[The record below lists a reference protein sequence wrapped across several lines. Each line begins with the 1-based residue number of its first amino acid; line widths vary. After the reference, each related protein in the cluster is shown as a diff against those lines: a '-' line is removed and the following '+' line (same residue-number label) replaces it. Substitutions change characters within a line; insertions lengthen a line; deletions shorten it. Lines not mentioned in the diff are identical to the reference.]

1 MVDTYNKSLN
11 SDQNSEWNQ
20 EYGAFNDAW
29 QKWVDD
35 TSSRAKNEKQSF
47 SNLQTALDKL
57 TPLMSKNKGISQD
70 FVKNSQDSWQKD
82 KKKLGDT
89 SNPDH
94 DDYLAALSPEDFAD
108 YKAVLDYYD
117 QYLNKDSQWHNN
129 YKKFSWDNWET
140 SIQAW
145 KKSREKDR
153 AYFHQNVEPQL
164 DNLINLMDQK
174 DDFNDEYEQKYQT
187 KWNELKTTLFNLDT
201 DHVTVSLLNKIDAW
215 KDSIDTYNNYLMDQ
229 SKNNT
234 AWYNQY
240 QNFENAW
247 NNWSKEVKAW
257 KEKREIQ
264 KENFSVIETC

>member
-20 EYGAFNDAW
+20 EYGDFNDAW

-117 QYLNKDSQWHNN
+117 QYLNKDLNGTIIIKSLVGIIGKLRSKLGRSLVKRIELISIKMLNHN
-129 YKKFSWDNWET
+129 
-140 SIQAW
+140 
-145 KKSREKDR
+145 
-153 AYFHQNVEPQL
+153 
-164 DNLINLMDQK
+164 
-174 DDFNDEYEQKYQT
+174 
-187 KWNELKTTLFNLDT
+187 
-201 DHVTVSLLNKIDAW
+201 
-215 KDSIDTYNNYLMDQ
+215 
-229 SKNNT
+229 
-234 AWYNQY
+234 
-240 QNFENAW
+240 
-247 NNWSKEVKAW
+247 
-257 KEKREIQ
+257 
-264 KENFSVIETC
+264 